1 MRQRVGR
8 RFGALVWFGVLAA
21 LPASAGADEPRLAEY
36 FGFLPLEVY
45 KLDTRISNLIV
56 KDLDGDKTDD
66 VVVSN
71 NGRSRI
77 ELLLSRKKA
86 GDDDARPPFLK
97 PEVNQITSDRRMRL
111 ASVPVNKEVV
121 SLTTGD
127 FNGDGKPDLAFYG
140 NPSELI
146 ILFNKGEGRFDN
158 ADAKRITVTGEA
170 VESTTSL
177 TTGDLNRDGRDDLAL
192 LGANELTVVYQSAK
206 GKLGEP
212 ERLPHTAST
221 PRMLRAVDLDGDGGD
236 DLVILDG
243 GTDDPVRVRFS
254 AEGGKLGPEQ
264 RFHVENPRAIAF
276 AKIDGRR
283 GAEFLTVENQSNRA
297 KVLTLDDA
305 PVDDAGQRGRL
316 IFYPLPQGDA
326 RNRSLALGDLDGDG
340 KADVV
345 VSDPANA
352 RFLVYRQKGQAGLGS
367 GQTFPGL
374 VGGRT
379 VRLADLDG
387 DGKAEVYVLSEQEKQ
402 IGRSVLA
409 ENRLTFPTPLPLTGE
424 PVALDVADLDGDKT
438 PEVLYVART
447 RANGNDEFTLRAL
460 KREKSGTFIPFRWG
474 QDDGVPLKGLPGVPP
489 ALRVVDV
496 NRDGQPDV
504 LIFGA
509 FGPPTLLLGR
519 SGGEPPAAAGGALGP
534 LAGVTPTGLTVADLN
549 GPALF
554 VAQNTFA
561 RNLFLDKDGRWE
573 VKDQY
578 DTDRGSA
585 QVVGAAALD
594 TDGDGKK
601 EVVLLDKASKSLI
614 FLDLKDGVY
623 RPGGT
628 LPIGSIDFLGM
639 HVADLDGDG
648 RDDLLVAGTDRFGVV
663 VTGRKGQRFKP
674 LASYESS
681 RHEAK
686 LNDLVAGDLNADGH
700 PDIVLIDTAEH
711 FVEIVTYAGQADL
724 SRAISFKVFE
734 RKSFRGGGDAMEPRD
749 LAIGDVDGDGRDDL
763 VLIVHDRVLMYRQ
776 DAGKKKDDAP
786 KGK

>member
-1 MRQRVGR
+1 MRQRIGR
-8 RFGALVWFGVLAA
+8 WVAASLIFGVLV
-21 LPASAGADEPRLAEY
+21 SQAGADEPRLAEY

-45 KLDTRISNLIV
+45 KLDTRISNLVV

-66 VVVSN
+66 IVVSN

-77 ELLLSRKKA
+77 ELLLSRKKD
-86 GDDDARPPFLK
+86 GDDDTRPSFLK
-97 PEVNQITSDRRMRL
+97 PEVNQIVGDRRMRL
-111 ASVPVNKEVV
+111 VSVPVNKEVV
-121 SLTTGD
+121 SLTVGD

-140 NPSELI
+140 NPAELI
-146 ILFNKGEGRFDN
+146 VLYNKGEGRFDN
-158 ADAKRITVTGEA
+158 AEAKRITITGEA
-170 VESTTSL
+170 IESGTSL
-177 TTGDLNRDGRDDLAL
+177 TTCDLNRDGRDDLAL
-192 LGANELTVVYQSAK
+192 LGSGELTVVFQDAK

-212 ERLPHTAST
+212 ERLPHTASN
-221 PRMLRAVDLDGDGGD
+221 PRMLRAVDFDGDGGD

-243 GTDDPVRVRFS
+243 GTDDPLRIRFS

-276 AKIDGRR
+276 AKIDNRPGS
-283 GAEFLTVENQSNRA
+283 EFLTIENQSNRA

-340 KADVV
+340 KTDVV
-345 VSDPANA
+345 VTDPANA
-352 RFLVYRQKGQAGLGS
+352 RFLVYRQSGTSGLGS

-402 IGRSVLA
+402 IGRSILA
-409 ENRLTFPTPLPLTGE
+409 GGRLTFPNPLPLTGE

-438 PEVLYVART
+438 PEILYVART
-447 RANGNDEFTLRAL
+447 RNNGNEEFTLRAVR
-460 KREKSGTFIPFRWG
+460 REKSGTYIPFRWG
-474 QDDGVPLKGLPGVPP
+474 QDDGVPLKTVTGAPP

-496 NRDGQPDV
+496 NRDGQPDI
-504 LIFGA
+504 LIFNS

-534 LAGVTPTGLTVADLN
+534 LAGVSPTGLTVADLN

-561 RNLFLDKDGRWE
+561 RNLVLDKAGRWE

-585 QVVGAAALD
+585 QVVGASAID

-601 EVVLLDKASKSLI
+601 EIVLLDKASKSLL

-623 RPGGT
+623 RPGGS
-628 LPIGSIDFLGM
+628 LSVGSIDFQGM

-648 RDDLLVAGTDRFGVV
+648 RDDLLIAGTDRFGVV

-674 LASYESS
+674 LASYESN

-686 LNDLVAGDLNADGH
+686 LNDLIAGDLNADGH

-724 SRAISFKVFE
+724 SRALAFKVFE
-734 RKSFRGGGDAMEPRD
+734 RKSFRGGGDPMEPRD
-749 LAIGDVDGDGRDDL
+749 LAIGDVDGDGRQDL
-763 VLIVHDRVLMYRQ
+763 ILIVHDRVLVYRQ
-776 DAGKKKDDAP
+776 DSGKKDEPAKT
-786 KGK
+786 K